1 MRLTGATRFAME
13 MASGLMILG
22 LVTAGFV
29 IAQGIGAG
37 PTATS
42 DEGPASIGTT
52 SAREGAAVDHPVSEI
67 AEADASRGLDTPA
80 PAQAALPTPA
90 ASDAPDGRSPSTE
103 EEPLGASVMPPCDMG
118 LSRVVEIDTTGGP
131 EFGRQHLKGHDF
143 LRDKEVVLTFDDG
156 PRPVSTVAVLKALF
170 DAGKGFAHKPRHRY
184 CRCCLQR
191 AKPRPGYNHP

>member
-22 LVTAGFV
+22 LATAGFV

-52 SAREGAAVDHPVSEI
+52 SAGEGAAVDHPVSEI

-103 EEPLGASVMPPCDMG
+103 EEPLGASVIPPWG
-118 LSRVVEIDTTGGP
+118 FRALPRSTRQGVLNSAASISKDTIFSVT
-131 EFGRQHLKGHDF
+131 RK
-143 LRDKEVVLTFDDG
+143 
-156 PRPVSTVAVLKALF
+156 LF
-170 DAGKGFAHKPRHRY
+170 
-184 CRCCLQR
+184 
-191 AKPRPGYNHP
+191 